1 MSFKNQI
8 VVITG
13 GANGIGKGLVE
24 SFAKEHAQVYFLD
37 MDFEKGNS
45 LENELNDKGYK
56 VHFKMIDITKEE
68 VLKEFFNKIPK
79 IDVLCSNCGIFPQK
93 KLLDM
98 SVEEW
103 EKVQK
108 VNVTS
113 TFLVTKFAI
122 EKMIKAKY
130 GRIIL
135 TSSITGPITG
145 FPGWSHYGASKAA
158 LLGFMRSACLEVA
171 KYGITIN
178 AVMPGNILTEGLIQ
192 QGNDYI
198 NAMKKSIPVGFLGD
212 ILDIANGVM
221 FFAKKESRYITG
233 QTLII
238 DGGQILPESLEAL
251 A

>member
-24 SFAKEHAQVYFLD
+24 SFAKEYAQVYFLD

>member
-13 GANGIGKGLVE
+13 GAKGIGRGLVE
-24 SFAKEHAQVYFLD
+24 SFAKENADVYFLD
-37 MDFEKGNS
+37 MDFESGNK
-45 LENELNDKGYK
+45 LENELNDKGYR
-56 VHFKMIDITKEE
+56 VHFRLVDITKEIELAE
-68 VLKEFFNKIPK
+68 VIDKIPK

-93 KLLDM
+93 KIMDM
-98 SVEEW
+98 NVEDW

-113 TFLVTKFAI
+113 TFLVTKHSI
-122 EKMIKAKY
+122 KKMIGAKY

-135 TSSITGPITG
+135 TSSITGPVTG
-145 FPGWSHYGASKAA
+145 FSGWSHYGASKAA

-171 KYGITIN
+171 KFGITIN
-178 AVMPGNILTEGLIQ
+178 AVMPGNILTEGLAQ

-198 NAMKKSIPVGFLGD
+198 NSMKKSVPVGFLGD
-212 ILDIANGVM
+212 VSDIANGVM
-221 FFAKKESRYITG
+221 FFAKKENRYITG

>member
-13 GANGIGKGLVE
+13 GARGIGKGLVE
-24 SFAKEHAQVYFLD
+24 AFAKENAEVYFLD
-37 MDFEKGNS
+37 MDFEKGNK
-45 LENELNDKGYK
+45 LESELNDKGYR
-56 VHFKMIDITKEE
+56 VHFKLVDITKELNLIE
-68 VLKEFFNKIPK
+68 VMDKIPR
-79 IDVLCSNCGIFPQK
+79 IDILCSNCGIFPQK
-93 KLLDM
+93 KIIEMNL
-98 SVEEW
+98 EEW
-103 EKVQK
+103 ENVQK

-113 TFLVTKFAI
+113 TFLITKYAI
-122 EKMIKAKY
+122 QKMMRTKY

-135 TSSITGPITG
+135 TSSITGPVTG
-145 FPGWSHYGASKAA
+145 YPGWSHYGASKSA

-198 NAMKKSIPVGFLGD
+198 NTMKKSVPVGFLGD
-212 ILDIANGVM
+212 VSDIANGVM